1 MCKASELKTV
11 FLKWWLE
18 VYKSKSF
25 QRAASAQAVNLEQ
38 LSFVLGPPNE
48 LINKIFRISDFLR
61 TIMKFPHP

>member
-1 MCKASELKTV
+1 MCKVSEVKTV
-11 FLKWWLE
+11 FLKWWLGG
-18 VYKSKSF
+18 YKSKSF

-61 TIMKFPHP
+61 TIIKFPPP